1 MIIMHPE
8 IDKNKFKNGLYI
20 VSTPIGNLGDITFRA
35 IEVLKNSKHIFCED
49 TRVTKKLTSLLIFL
63 LLWYPH
69 KKYVWNF
76 LIPLL
81 L

>member
-49 TRVTKKLTSLLIFL
+49 TRVTK
-63 LLWYPH
+63 
-69 KKYVWNF
+69 N
-76 LIPLL
+76 
-81 L
+81 